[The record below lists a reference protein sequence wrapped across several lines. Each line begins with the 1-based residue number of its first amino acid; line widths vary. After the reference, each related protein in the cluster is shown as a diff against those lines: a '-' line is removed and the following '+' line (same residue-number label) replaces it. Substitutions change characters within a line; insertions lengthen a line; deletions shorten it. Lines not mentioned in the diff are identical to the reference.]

1 MKNFRV
7 LLAGATLALGLP
19 AAALAQIN
27 ISATI
32 VSACT
37 FGSASVT
44 LNGAAIAAGT
54 FVSDTGNTVN
64 LTCNKGATVTVALN
78 DGANASGS
86 QKRLRSAATTN
97 YINYNLSRPN
107 TLVDGGSN
115 TCPSLPGTEWN
126 ATNTVTATSLF
137 TTTGGP
143 KPIPICISVPAS
155 QFPQAGTYT
164 DTVTATLTVT

>member
-1 MKNFRV
+1 LKSLRV
-7 LLAGATLALGLP
+7 LLAGAVLALGLP
-19 AAALAQIN
+19 TAALAQIN

-37 FGSASVT
+37 FGSATVT
-44 LNGAAIAAGT
+44 LNGSGIAAGT
-54 FVSDTGNTVN
+54 LVTDTSNTVN
-64 LTCNKGATVTVALN
+64 LTCNKGATVSVALN

-86 QKRLRSAATTN
+86 QKRLRAPSTTN
-97 YINYNLSRPN
+97 YINYNLSRPT
-107 TLVDGGSN
+107 TLVDGSN

-126 ATNTVTATSLF
+126 GTNTVSATALF

-164 DTVTATLTVT
+164 DIVTATLTVT

>member
-1 MKNFRV
+1 M
-7 LLAGATLALGLP
+7 AGAVLALGLP

-37 FGSASVT
+37 FGSATVT
-44 LNGAAIAAGT
+44 LNGTGIAAGT
-54 FVSDTGNTVN
+54 LVTDTSNTVN
-64 LTCNKGATVTVALN
+64 LTCNKGATVSVALN
-78 DGANASGS
+78 DGANNNGS
-86 QKRLRSAATTN
+86 QKRLRAPSTAN

-107 TLVDGGSN
+107 TLVDGTGN

-126 ATNTVTATSLF
+126 ATNTVSATSLF
-137 TTTGGP
+137 ATTGGP